1 MIVWNQSTSWE
12 GAALQLE
19 LQVREKGTAPAAFIG
34 GSTGSSS
41 SGEGKPF
48 GEAKRI
54 EIADLT
60 DALDEVRW
68 LNFIEKD
75 SVAAPTHGARDV
87 LHGRMR
93 LVFRTRLHVQGDTRA
108 DDECSRLNPNFT
120 PLVGEVMW
128 QARRPYEIRVTGG
141 QGTTE
146 GHMDTPSCVQISTVR
161 EVITVVDSGNN
172 RIQEYGFDDDSFVL
186 SYN

>member
-1 MIVWNQSTSWE
+1 MIMWNQSTSWE

-41 SGEGKPF
+41 SGEWKPF

-75 SVAAPTHGARDV
+75 SVAAPTHGARNQIFFISCY
-87 LHGRMR
+87 GM
-93 LVFRTRLHVQGDTRA
+93 
-108 DDECSRLNPNFT
+108 
-120 PLVGEVMW
+120 
-128 QARRPYEIRVTGG
+128 
-141 QGTTE
+141 TE
-146 GHMDTPSCVQISTVR
+146 YLINLMI
-161 EVITVVDSGNN
+161 
-172 RIQEYGFDDDSFVL
+172 
-186 SYN
+186 